1 MKSKAENHRSA
12 GGLEKKVDNRLI
24 LILIELGVERRG
36 GERAIEE
43 QTDLRLCFR
52 DYTKEHDCLNDE
64 EIIKV
69 LEQLNMDWKD
79 LRIIKNILAASSD
92 QKNQLFRHIS
102 MP

>member
-1 MKSKAENHRSA
+1 MEAKAENHRSA
-12 GGLEKKVDNRLI
+12 GGLEKKIDNRLM
-24 LILIELGVERRG
+24 LILIELGLG
-36 GERAIEE
+36 GGGGRAIEE